1 MRVLFDKISAPKPRV
16 EAQATAPG
24 RTPLALAVESY
35 AVPPHRDRWVRGV
48 MVTTVDGAAT
58 GWDGLSGSINTAADH
73 VVFTA
78 CRVLADAVV
87 VGAGTVRAEG
97 YSPLSLDGEAA
108 ELRRADERPEPLTL
122 VVVSN
127 SGRHLDR
134 VIHGASVERPVMVVI
149 PAASDAR
156 RLLQDRLGTAQVIV
170 AGDTEVDLPD
180 AFAQLAQRSLR
191 RIAAE
196 GGPSLLADLLSAG
209 LIDELAVTLSPKV
222 VGGLHPR
229 IAHGPDLDVE
239 FTPRLLLE
247 HDGTL
252 MGRWL
257 RPADLG

>member
-1 MRVLFDKISAPKPRV
+1 MRVLFDKITAPTPRV
-16 EAQATAPG
+16 AAQATTPDA
-24 RTPLALAVESY
+24 TPLALAVDSY
-35 AVPPHRDRWVRGV
+35 AVPPHRDRWVRAV
-48 MVTTVDGAAT
+48 MVTTLDGAAT

-97 YSPLSLDGEAA
+97 YSPLSLEGEAA
-108 ELRRADERPEPLTL
+108 AMRRADGCPEPLTL

-127 SGRHLDR
+127 SGKLPDK
-134 VIHGASVERPVMVVI
+134 VINGASHNTPVIAVI
-149 PAASDAR
+149 PAASDER
-156 RLLQDRLGTAQVIV
+156 RHLQDRLGTAQVIV
-170 AGDTEVDLPD
+170 AGDTKVDLPD
-180 AFAQLAQRSLR
+180 AFEQLSQHSLR

-196 GGPSLLADLLSAG
+196 GGPSLLADLLSAR
-209 LIDELAVTLSPKV
+209 LIDELALTLSPKV

-229 IAHGPDLDVE
+229 ISHGPDLALE

-257 RPADLG
+257 RTADLG